1 MFYDSQNKTTG
12 CSMSIRKVV
21 KMEKKEIAP
30 GIVVYSNVI
39 ANSQTL
45 PTDIEE
51 GIISAG
57 LSWSKAYVKSGDE
70 LKIEE
75 SSRSTETI
83 TIPHIE
89 EPSQDFSS
97 TTGSFYTNL
106 SNLFLESFGP
116 IEADYKAMYG
126 VGVRTHENHSILKYG
141 VGQYFVNHVDDYFEG
156 PRRMSHVHYLNE
168 DYTGGE
174 IEFPRFGIVYKPKA
188 NESIFFP
195 SGYVYNHSVNP
206 VITGTRYAVVS
217 WLY

>member
-1 MFYDSQNKTTG
+1 
-12 CSMSIRKVV
+12 MSVRKMV
-21 KMEKKEIAP
+21 KMEKREIAP

-39 ANSQTL
+39 ANSETL

-51 GIISAG
+51 GLISAG
-57 LSWSKAYVKSGDE
+57 LSWSKAFVKTDDGIK
-70 LKIEE
+70 LEE

-83 TIPHIE
+83 TIVYSE
-89 EPSQDFSS
+89 VSSQDFSS
-97 TTGSFYTNL
+97 PTASFYTTL
-106 SNLFLESFGP
+106 SNLFLENFKP
-116 IEADYKAMYG
+116 IEEDYKAMYG
-126 VGVRTHENHSILKYG
+126 VGVRTHENYSILKYG

-174 IEFPRFGIVYKPKA
+174 IVFPRFGVHYKPKA

-195 SGYVYNHSVNP
+195 SGYVYNHSVVP
-206 VITGTRYAVVS
+206 VISGTRYAVVS